1 MLEDMSTDA
10 FINSLR
16 CFIVIRGTIRQ
27 IRCDHGTSFVG
38 AMNELNSALQE
49 LDPERLTAF
58 LADKQCDFVLNA
70 PHSSHVGGV
79 WECQIKTIRSVLSAT
94 ITLLIRQA

>member
-16 CFIVIRGTIRQ
+16 CFIAIRGTVRQ
-27 IRCDHGTSFVG
+27 IRCDQGTNFVG
-38 AMNELNSALQE
+38 AKNELNSALQE
-49 LDPERLTAF
+49 LDPERLTTF

-70 PHSSHVGGV
+70 PPFQSCRGCMGAANQNCT
-79 WECQIKTIRSVLSAT
+79 ERS
-94 ITLLIRQA
+94 